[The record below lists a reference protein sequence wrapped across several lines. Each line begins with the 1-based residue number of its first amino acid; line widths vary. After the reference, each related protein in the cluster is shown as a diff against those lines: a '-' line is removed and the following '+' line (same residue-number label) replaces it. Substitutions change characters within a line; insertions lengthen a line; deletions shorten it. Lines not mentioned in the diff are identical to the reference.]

1 MRPLAFL
8 LALAGTASPLAAQES
23 EHRVGLWYGVG
34 VSAAWAGVSCDFC
47 RNGRDLGPAASVRAG
62 ITLAPGVLL
71 GLEVDAW
78 TTERDE
84 IRQVLTAT
92 GLVARIYPRPRGGPF
107 LEAGLGPVF
116 YRAEDELSA
125 TTVGVHLGAGHEM
138 PIGGRLS
145 ITNRVGITASGFGRL
160 VSEGQTV
167 AEPVGFTL
175 LHAGLALTWR

>member
-8 LALAGTASPLAAQES
+8 LALAAASPLAAQES
-23 EHRVGLWYGVG
+23 DHRVGLWYGVG
-34 VSAAWAGVSCDFC
+34 ISAAWAGVSCDFC
-47 RNGRDLGPAASVRAG
+47 RNERDLGPAASVRAG
-62 ITLAPGVLL
+62 ITLGPGVLL

-78 TTERDE
+78 TTERNE
-84 IRQVLTAT
+84 VREVLTAT
-92 GLVARIYPRPRGGPF
+92 GLVARVYPRPRGGPF
-107 LEAGLGPVF
+107 IEAGIGPVF

-125 TTVGVHLGAGHEM
+125 TTVGVHLGAGHEL

-145 ITNRVGITASGFGRL
+145 ITNRVGLTASGFGRL

-175 LHAGLALTWR
+175 LHFGLALTWR